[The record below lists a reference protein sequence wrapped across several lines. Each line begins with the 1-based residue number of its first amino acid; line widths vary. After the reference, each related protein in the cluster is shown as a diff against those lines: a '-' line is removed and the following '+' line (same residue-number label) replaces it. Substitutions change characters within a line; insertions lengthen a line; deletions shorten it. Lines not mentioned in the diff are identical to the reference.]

1 VGYERYNL
9 LSSNCVPTVR
19 GLRQD
24 EPTCEFLKFR
34 LGRGKVK
41 GRDQVD
47 WCSFMAETSCGGNE
61 TRTEISTKILREMSS
76 GLLSLLL
83 AIGLIGDEADER
95 RFCL

>member
-1 VGYERYNL
+1 
-9 LSSNCVPTVR
+9 
-19 GLRQD
+19 
-24 EPTCEFLKFR
+24 
-34 LGRGKVK
+34 
-41 GRDQVD
+41 
-47 WCSFMAETSCGGNE
+47 MAETSCGGNE